1 MMSEQEASE
10 EVPVAADAAVAP
22 PEAEGDEDKLFKV
35 LVIGDYG
42 VGKTS
47 IIQKYTTGS
56 FSPDYKL
63 SIGVDFSTKTLDMD
77 GEKVKLQLW
86 DIAGHERFNHMTR
99 VYYKYAIAAIVVCD
113 LGRPAT
119 LESAGNWLNDVNEK
133 VVLAN
138 GDPVPVVLLANKCD
152 SYDEGSYQT
161 IEAFCKDRGFRSWF
175 PTSAKTGKNIS
186 ESVDFLAKEI
196 LRVAA
201 DNYPRPDEE
210 GTKLVSNA
218 PAVGKPMTLDEFKS
232 KCCA

>member
-1 MMSEQEASE
+1 M
-10 EVPVAADAAVAP
+10 
-22 PEAEGDEDKLFKV
+22 
-35 LVIGDYG
+35 
-42 VGKTS
+42 
-47 IIQKYTTGS
+47 
-56 FSPDYKL
+56 
-63 SIGVDFSTKTLDMD
+63 
-77 GEKVKLQLW
+77 
-86 DIAGHERFNHMTR
+86 
-99 VYYKYAIAAIVVCD
+99 
-113 LGRPAT
+113 
-119 LESAGNWLNDVNEK
+119 NEK

-138 GDPVPVVLLANKCD
+138 GDPVPVVLLANKVCPKEFFGACAKAGVPSRLHIHTHTHTHTHAHTRTHTHTFPLCPPSPTQCD

>member
-1 MMSEQEASE
+1 MRRLSWPTATPCRLFFWQTRCAQRNFS
-10 EVPVAADAAVAP
+10 ARAP
-22 PEAEGDEDKLFKV
+22 KLACPRAF
-35 LVIGDYG
+35 
-42 VGKTS
+42 T
-47 IIQKYTTGS
+47 YTHTRTHTHT
-56 FSPDYKL
+56 FPLCPPSP
-63 SIGVDFSTKTLDMD
+63 T
-77 GEKVKLQLW
+77 Q
-86 DIAGHERFNHMTR
+86 
-99 VYYKYAIAAIVVCD
+99 
-113 LGRPAT
+113 
-119 LESAGNWLNDVNEK
+119 
-133 VVLAN
+133 
-138 GDPVPVVLLANKCD
+138 CD